1 MAVPPTKTSVP
12 PLVTVVVLATAPE
25 DTYIK
30 SPPSSVIPVLVAP
43 EDTWYVVIKT
53 GLSRIRE
60 YAFYFMLV

>member
-1 MAVPPTKTSVP
+1 
-12 PLVTVVVLATAPE
+12 VTVVVLATAPE